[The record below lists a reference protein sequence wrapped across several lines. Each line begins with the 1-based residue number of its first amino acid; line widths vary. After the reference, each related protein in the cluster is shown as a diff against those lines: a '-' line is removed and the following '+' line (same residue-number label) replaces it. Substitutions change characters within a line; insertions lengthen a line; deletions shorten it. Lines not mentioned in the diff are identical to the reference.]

1 MNIRL
6 KAGLEI
12 AGFVT
17 SALFLGA
24 AMRLTLDYLSSIYS
38 ERQVAEGI
46 CTVIA
51 VSFMALLLKTMYDIR
66 VAQLGYERKLTE
78 MVKK

>member
-6 KAGLEI
+6 KAGLEV
-12 AGFVT
+12 AGFVV

-24 AMRLTLDYLSSIYS
+24 VMRLTLDYLSSIYS
-38 ERQVAEGI
+38 ERQVVEGI

-51 VSFMALLLKTMYDIR
+51 VSFMVLLLKTMYDIR

>member
-1 MNIRL
+1 MNVKL

-12 AGFVT
+12 AGFVV
-17 SALFLGA
+17 SALAIGA
-24 AMRLTLDYLSSIYS
+24 LMRLTLNYLSNIYS
-38 ERQVAEGI
+38 ERQVVEGI

-66 VAQLGYERKLTE
+66 VAQLGYIKKLQET
-78 MVKK
+78 VKK